1 MCGHCRDHF
10 EDCSVR
16 LGSSHTHW
24 SSFIAT
30 TCPPHTLC
38 ASNSA
43 TSHPQQPMHTHT
55 PAWTNQTFG
64 GQLIHSHLHNEAFV
78 THCPILPKEHTA
90 TAHRAHCSTQTR
102 SQEIRASTQNV
113 SFNFP
118 STSIRALKHKRGGGC
133 LRGLS
138 TMLTT
143 QFDTDNCCHICLY

>member
-1 MCGHCRDHF
+1 MCGHCGDHF

-16 LGSSHTHW
+16 FGSSHTHW

-43 TSHPQQPMHTHT
+43 TSHPQQPKHTHT

-90 TAHRAHCSTQTR
+90 TAHRAHCSTRTR

-113 SFNFP
+113 RFNFP
-118 STSIRALKHKRGGGC
+118 STSIRALKHKRGGGVSE
-133 LRGLS
+133 RA
-138 TMLTT
+138 
-143 QFDTDNCCHICLY
+143 FNNADNPV